1 MRKFFDSSLWRWIKT
16 LLEIIVIVL
25 AVLLALNLYHIIT
38 TAEGEWVVIDTIG
51 RSGG

>member
-16 LLEIIVIVL
+16 ILEIAVIVI
-25 AVLLALNLYHIIT
+25 AIMLALNLYRIIT

-51 RSGG
+51 RLGD